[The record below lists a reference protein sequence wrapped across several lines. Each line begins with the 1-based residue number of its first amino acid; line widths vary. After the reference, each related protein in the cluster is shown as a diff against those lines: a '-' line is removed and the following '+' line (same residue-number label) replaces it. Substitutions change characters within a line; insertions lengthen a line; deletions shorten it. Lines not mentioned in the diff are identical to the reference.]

1 MPAEATDTA
10 DSTGAENQEDSERN
24 GDGNERPHVDAR
36 IGAHQQGSHSPNQR
50 SRLPGGEN
58 GILTPYTGQM
68 ATTNPL
74 ATIWPMARTQT
85 LVQLSDELLRRLD
98 ERAAREG
105 RSRSALI
112 RDAIE
117 AYLADEAGDEISRRI
132 IEGYERIPETEE
144 EMAAAEREAREAVR
158 EEPW

>member
-1 MPAEATDTA
+1 MTT
-10 DSTGAENQEDSERN
+10 
-24 GDGNERPHVDAR
+24 
-36 IGAHQQGSHSPNQR
+36 
-50 SRLPGGEN
+50 
-58 GILTPYTGQM
+58 
-68 ATTNPL
+68 ATTIGYHMSVP
-74 ATIWPMARTQT
+74 RTQT
-85 LVQLSDELLRRLD
+85 LVQLTDELLSRLD

-117 AYLADEAGDEISRRI
+117 KYLYAETKAKIDREI

-144 EMAAAEREAREAVR
+144 EMRWAEASAREGVE

>member
-1 MPAEATDTA
+1 
-10 DSTGAENQEDSERN
+10 
-24 GDGNERPHVDAR
+24 
-36 IGAHQQGSHSPNQR
+36 
-50 SRLPGGEN
+50 
-58 GILTPYTGQM
+58 M
-68 ATTNPL
+68 AT
-74 ATIWPMARTQT
+74 ATTIGYHMRVSRTQT

-117 AYLADEAGDEISRRI
+117 AHLYDEDKARIDREI
-132 IEGYERIPETEE
+132 IEGYERIPTTDE
-144 EMAAAEREAREAVR
+144 EMAWAEANAREMIR

>member
-1 MPAEATDTA
+1 
-10 DSTGAENQEDSERN
+10 
-24 GDGNERPHVDAR
+24 
-36 IGAHQQGSHSPNQR
+36 
-50 SRLPGGEN
+50 
-58 GILTPYTGQM
+58 M
-68 ATTNPL
+68 ATA
-74 ATIWPMARTQT
+74 ATIGYHMGVTRTQT

-98 ERAAREG
+98 ERSAREG

-117 AYLADEAGDEISRRI
+117 MYLYADTKAKIDREI

-144 EMAAAEREAREAVR
+144 EMRWAEASAREGVE